1 MSSKSIQKIT
11 YQLPVEC
18 FRGAKT
24 GVEKE
29 SLRVKP
35 DGRISQA
42 EHPQILGSSL
52 THPCI
57 TTDFSE
63 ALIELI
69 TPPCT
74 HSSEVIDFLTDTET
88 FVHQQLPSEYLWSS
102 SMPCFLNSESDI
114 PIAQYGSSQ
123 LGQMK
128 TIYRKGLAHRYGKN
142 MQVIAGMHFNFSF
155 SSNLWKQLHQTHKQE
170 RKKQDVLTLNAYINT
185 HYMGVIRNMQRF
197 GWLNLYLFGA
207 SPSICKSFTEPH
219 NHNLQELDNESYYLP
234 YATSLRM
241 SDIGYTNKRNNHSL
255 RVCYDS
261 IDSYA
266 HTLAEIMNKP
276 HPEYASI
283 NDYGDDQAQQL
294 NSNVLQIE
302 NEYYTTVR
310 PKQIPQP
317 EESHF
322 EALQSRGIRYVELR
336 SLDIN
341 PFHPNG
347 LNQSQLQFL
356 EIYMHYCLFKD
367 SPIIDNKE
375 AVEIET
381 NQNIVARL
389 GRQDGLKISRNYKNI
404 KMQQWAEE
412 IFKEMLPIA
421 NSLDEAYQT
430 VRYSRSLN
438 EYLQMV
444 ENPELTPSARILSD
458 MQANNECFTEFAMR
472 KSKQHHTYYQSINLP
487 EEKLNYY
494 NALSRKSLRQQL
506 MMEKVDNESNDER
519 IYNTVPA

>member
-1 MSSKSIQKIT
+1 MSRKSIQKIT
-11 YQLPVEC
+11 HQLPVDC

-42 EHPQILGSSL
+42 KHPQILGSPL

-74 HSSEVIDFLTDTET
+74 NSSEVLDFLTDTET

-102 SMPCFLNSESDI
+102 SMPCFLNSQKEI

-128 TIYRKGLAHRYGKN
+128 TIYRRGLAHRYGKN

-155 SSNLWKQLHQTHKQE
+155 SSNLWNQLHQKHCLQSKQQ
-170 RKKQDVLTLNAYINT
+170 KVLPLNTYINT

-207 SPSICKSFTEPH
+207 SPAICQSFTEPDS
-219 NHNLQELDNESYYLP
+219 HNLQALDNESYYLP

-255 RVCYDS
+255 RVSYDS

-266 HTLAEIMNKP
+266 QTLAEIMNQP
-276 HPEYASI
+276 HPEYSAI
-283 NDYGDDQAQQL
+283 NNLDDKQAQQL
-294 NSNVLQIE
+294 NSNILQIE

-310 PKQIPQP
+310 PKQIPHP
-317 EESHF
+317 DESHF

-347 LNQSQLQFL
+347 LNQSQLEFL
-356 EIYMHYCLFKD
+356 EIYMHYCLFKE
-367 SPIIDNKE
+367 SPLIDIKSAE
-375 AVEIET
+375 EIES
-381 NQNIVARL
+381 NQNSVARS
-389 GRQDGLKISRNYKNI
+389 GRQPSLKISRDFKNI
-404 KMQQWAEE
+404 KMLKWAEE
-412 IFKEMLPIA
+412 ILKEMLPIA
-421 NSLDEAYQT
+421 RSLDEAYQT
-430 VRYSRSLN
+430 VRYSRSLD
-438 EYLQMV
+438 EHLQMV
-444 ENPELTPSARILSD
+444 KDSSLTPSARILSE
-458 MQANNECFTEFAMR
+458 MQDNNESFTEFAMR
-472 KSKQHHTYYQSINLP
+472 KSKQHHAYYHSISLP
-487 EEKLNYY
+487 EERLNYFK
-494 NALSRKSLRQQL
+494 ALSRKSLRQQL
-506 MMEKVDNESNDER
+506 MMEKVDNENNDEK
-519 IYNTVPA
+519 IYSTAPA